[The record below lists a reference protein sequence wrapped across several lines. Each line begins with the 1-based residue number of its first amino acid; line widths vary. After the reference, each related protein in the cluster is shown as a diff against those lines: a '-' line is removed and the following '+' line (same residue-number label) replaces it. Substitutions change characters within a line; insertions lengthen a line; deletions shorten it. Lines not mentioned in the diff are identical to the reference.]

1 MFVRL
6 RIRQCSIQF
15 YGCTDLISRVPIA
28 LNICKYFSAFP
39 PIWLTAAASLGYSIP
54 NMPTV
59 IAVSATVNSLYSF
72 AWDVVMDWGFISF
85 SRECKV
91 LVRQRLLLPFPT
103 YFIALALNLLL
114 RFSWTVNRFPGF
126 SKVRKYSLPSLSNS
140 RVTSTVYIYCVV
152 LCCIAALF
160 RHRTDHRARRSVP
173 EGDVEH
179 LPDRVGGVGQTR
191 EDD

>member
-1 MFVRL
+1 MFARL

-15 YGCTDLISRVPIA
+15 CGCTDFISRVPIA

-72 AWDVVMDWGFISF
+72 AWDVVMDWGFVSF

-91 LVRQRLLLPFPT
+91 LVRQRLLLPLPT
-103 YFIALALNLLL
+103 YFIALVLNLLL

-126 SKVRKYSLPSLSNS
+126 NKVLYVQSSQVLC
-140 RVTSTVYIYCVV
+140 VYNV
-152 LCCIAALF
+152 LCCSVAALF
-160 RHRTDHRARRSVP
+160 RYRADHRARRSVP
-173 EGDVEH
+173 EGNVEH
-179 LPDRVGGVGQTR
+179 LSDRVGGAGQTG

>member
-15 YGCTDLISRVPIA
+15 CGCTDFISRVPIA

-91 LVRQRLLLPFPT
+91 LVRQRLLLPLPT

-126 SKVRKYSLPSLSNS
+126 NKVLYSTYSLLSLSNS
-140 RVTSTVYIYCVV
+140 GLLVTSTVRI
-152 LCCIAALF
+152 
-160 RHRTDHRARRSVP
+160 
-173 EGDVEH
+173 
-179 LPDRVGGVGQTR
+179 
-191 EDD
+191 